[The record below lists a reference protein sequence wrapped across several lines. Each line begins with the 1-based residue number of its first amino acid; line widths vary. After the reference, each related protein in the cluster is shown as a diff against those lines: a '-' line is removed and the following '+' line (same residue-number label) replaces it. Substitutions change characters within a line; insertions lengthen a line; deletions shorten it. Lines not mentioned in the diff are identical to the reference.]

1 MACCAGV
8 YFAHV
13 PLDFEVGVK
22 ALSLTASLAAFIV
35 AGFTEDERCPEG
47 RRSSD
52 GLKQR
57 CSAIVKQ
64 QDWCT
69 KRTCEKFSRVQNFS
83 CLNFRGFYFRVS
95 VVGRE
100 NRENL
105 DLAKISRYTVAKSST
120 EVILV
125 QATSCAL
132 VKFTKH
138 WIVFGV

>member
-8 YFAHV
+8 YFTYV

-22 ALSLTASLAAFIV
+22 ALSLTASLAAFIIT
-35 AGFTEDERCPEG
+35 GFTEDERCSVGEG

-57 CSAIVKQ
+57 CSAIVKP

-69 KRTCEKFSRVQNFS
+69 KCTCEKFSPVQNFS
-83 CLNFRGFYFRVS
+83 CLSFRSLNFRGFYFCIS

-105 DLAKISRYTVAKSST
+105 DLTKISRYTVYLKSLKLP
-120 EVILV
+120 VITTILLI
-125 QATSCAL
+125 TPRS
-132 VKFTKH
+132 
-138 WIVFGV
+138 